1 MAFGDFVGEENL
13 SGRLMC
19 AGPVLDLVD
28 RLAGALSESVTVD
41 QGIVTLSVDRVD
53 IKSPIAHGD
62 LLRMEGEVINLGRS
76 SMVVQMSGYRY
87 DVDQAQ
93 FVEVMSAF
101 ATLVAVD
108 FETMRP
114 RPGLPTLVHPTNPS
128 YVPRLEKLAKQ
139 RKELAARWRAVQ
151 KKMDQLPHISAAMI
165 EDFGQEYVELVSVSE
180 TLLEV
185 QTSFLPKH
193 CNRNNTTYG
202 GDVLAFMDKV
212 ALQCAKGFAK
222 NRNMVTVSMNRVFF
236 QLPINMDDVVTM
248 AARVCNVRRHHLEV
262 EVEVFVSQVHYK
274 DRRKSHTG
282 YFTVVNLD
290 QTYQKRCITK
300 GLLVDEGDQASMR
313 TMLKAQHRYAFDK
326 EERKV
331 LPVDPLALTTTTAS
345 RAMISPS
352 LQSRL

>member
-1 MAFGDFVGEENL
+1 
-13 SGRLMC
+13 MC

-93 FVEVMSAF
+93 FVEVMSGF

-128 YVPRLEKLAKQ
+128 YVPRLEKFAKQ

-151 KKMDQLPHISAAMI
+151 KKVDQLPHISAAMI

-202 GDVLAFMDKV
+202 GDVLAFM
-212 ALQCAKGFAK
+212 
-222 NRNMVTVSMNRVFF
+222 VSWEGLVKRTN
-236 QLPINMDDVVTM
+236 IN
-248 AARVCNVRRHHLEV
+248 
-262 EVEVFVSQVHYK
+262 F
-274 DRRKSHTG
+274 
-282 YFTVVNLD
+282 
-290 QTYQKRCITK
+290 
-300 GLLVDEGDQASMR
+300 
-313 TMLKAQHRYAFDK
+313 
-326 EERKV
+326 
-331 LPVDPLALTTTTAS
+331 
-345 RAMISPS
+345 
-352 LQSRL
+352 